1 MQKKYSRFLSV
12 VLCAALFLVN
22 LRYDVLADSTT
33 STTETEAAGQEESPE
48 KSPEENSEGNPEE
61 NTEENPEEIS
71 EGSQEES
78 PEKKSEEISEENP
91 GKNEEDNAGSTEEI
105 SGENIENL
113 IEDESDET
121 DEITDNQPEEDSQ
134 QTSSDLEEKE
144 NSSDENHAD
153 YDLKDESG
161 EEKSIPASEENVEDM
176 ASENSVSENEKTDEI
191 TQEYE
196 DGLKVILEETL
207 ADKTFT
213 LFNAEPNGE
222 PPTGDDII
230 NVDDNTYYKVKDED
244 AVFMEFSDGIV
255 TGKVYTKYTKTEEGS
270 FVEDET
276 VLYLVRVGN
285 DGKYKNSISNK
296 YSGSYTDACEE
307 YGNLEAVFGCKFEG
321 FYVEPTPRPR
331 PETEPKK
338 EEKKSNSV
346 LMGFVQNVLGMI
358 FGRTFLDEEESQESG
373 AKVSDSEE
381 SGAEVVS
388 ASSNVDAQ
396 MMGTGS
402 QSGWAAIESSI
413 TPANIHSGTYTI
425 WGSKTMDVP
434 DTVMG
439 RMNSES
445 VTVANFELTPKTM
458 FSMSPLMQNDGDVKL
473 SLDARCWNDNIQY
486 KDDAPSVPVAAILQ
500 NGGTVMSDVLTVKCS
515 NKDVSREAVIT
526 CSKFSPNAKQVTLY
540 VFNPTNKTL
549 VPYKTLNYGKS
560 TNVQFFVPCVSAT
573 YVIIEN

>member
-1 MQKKYSRFLSV
+1 MRKNYTRIISA
-12 VLCAALFLVN
+12 VLCAALLLVN
-22 LRYDVLADSTT
+22 LKYDVLADSTT
-33 STTETEAAGQEESPE
+33 STTETEAVGQEESSE
-48 KSPEENSEGNPEE
+48 KNLEENSEGNPEE
-61 NTEENPEEIS
+61 NTEVNPEEIS
-71 EGSQEES
+71 EGSQEER
-78 PEKKSEEISEENP
+78 PEEKSEEISEENL
-91 GKNEEDNAGSTEEI
+91 GENEEDNAGSTEEI

-134 QTSSDLEEKE
+134 QPSSDLEEKE
-144 NSSDENHAD
+144 NSSDENHVD

-176 ASENSVSENEKTDEI
+176 ASETPLAENEKTDEI

-285 DGKYKNSISNK
+285 DGKYKSSISNK

-307 YGNLEAVFGCKFEG
+307 YGNLETAFGCKFEG

-346 LMGFVQNVLGMI
+346 LMGVVQNVLGMI
-358 FGRTFLDEEESQESG
+358 FGRTFIDEEESQESG
-373 AKVSDSEE
+373 SKVSDSEE
-381 SGAEVVS
+381 SGTEGVS
-388 ASSNVDAQ
+388 ASLNSDVQ

-425 WGSKTMDVP
+425 WGSKTMEVP

-445 VTVANFELTPKTM
+445 VIVANFELTPKTM
-458 FSMSPLMQNDGDVKL
+458 FSMSPLMQNNGDVKL

-526 CSKFSPNAKQVTLY
+526 CSKFSQNAKQVTLY

-549 VPYKTLNYGKS
+549 VPYKTINFGKS
-560 TNVQFFVPCVSAT
+560 TNIQFFVPCVSAT

>member
-12 VLCAALFLVN
+12 VLCAALLLVN
-22 LRYDVLADSTT
+22 LKYDVLADSTT

-78 PEKKSEEISEENP
+78 PEEKSEESSEENL
-91 GKNEEDNAGSTEEI
+91 GENEEDNAGSTEEI
-105 SGENIENL
+105 SDENNESL

-144 NSSDENHAD
+144 NPSNENHVD

-176 ASENSVSENEKTDEI
+176 ASETPLAENEKTDEI

-285 DGKYKNSISNK
+285 DGKYKSSISNK

-307 YGNLEAVFGCKFEG
+307 YGNLETVFGCKFEG
-321 FYVEPTPRPR
+321 FYVEPTPKPR

-346 LMGFVQNVLGMI
+346 LMGFVQNVLGKI
-358 FGRTFLDEEESQESG
+358 FGRAFLEEEEQESG
-373 AKVSDSEE
+373 SKGSDSEE
-381 SGAEVVS
+381 SGAEAVS

-402 QSGWAAIESSI
+402 QTGWAAVESSI

-445 VTVANFELTPKTM
+445 VIVANFELTPKTM
-458 FSMSPLMQNDGDVKL
+458 FSMSPLMQNDGDIKL